1 MHNSVS
7 KQASISEGSAQI
19 KPAKSSPYPLPMV
32 IGHRGAKEIAPE
44 NTIAAMR
51 AAKAVGATC
60 VEVDV
65 MLTKDGIPVIHHDN
79 TVDRCTTGKG
89 HLSHLTWAELQELD
103 AGSHFCPDFENERIP
118 TLTELVLE
126 CRQLGLDLNVEIKH
140 SNDSSVAV
148 ANEEEVLR
156 EIELA
161 TVTCSTLLSL
171 NADPARIFLSSFS
184 IAALEVCPSFLIHML
199 DRRCRTEIFAAV
211 RAAHRDICCSACGS
225 AICTL
230 CDAAL
235 QMDFSPDLQQ
245 LASETNATNRW
256 RRRCCRTSGG
266 RTLSQ

>member
-1 MHNSVS
+1 MSCTVS
-7 KQASISEGSAQI
+7 TEAQISEGSAQI

-51 AAKAVGATC
+51 AAKAVGTTC

-65 MLTKDGIPVIHHDN
+65 MLTKDGVPVIHHDN

-126 CRQLGLDLNVEIKH
+126 CRLLGLDLNVEIKH

-171 NADPARIFLSSFS
+171 NADPERIFLSSFS
-184 IAALEVCPSFLIHML
+184 VAALEVCPRSQSRWALPARGV
-199 DRRCRTEIFAAV
+199 RRPE
-211 RAAHRDICCSACGS
+211 AC
-225 AICTL
+225 APRYL
-230 CDAAL
+230 L
-235 QMDFSPDLQQ
+235 Q
-245 LASETNATNRW
+245 
-256 RRRCCRTSGG
+256 CV
-266 RTLSQ
+266 